1 MSNIFFESIEQSQ
14 IEKFFNNFSFENCV
28 FFELVSNNISI
39 GFYGVKTITE
49 KICEIS
55 LYIYEKYRGKFTKGI
70 TKKCLEFPFILGF
83 NKIIIRTES
92 EKMRIFLC
100 KLTKYGVNYLF
111 KHYDNYLF
119 EVS

>member
-1 MSNIFFESIEQSQ
+1 MTIFFESIEENQ
-14 IEKFFNNFSFENCV
+14 IEKFFNNFTYENCV
-28 FFELVSNNISI
+28 FFEIISSNIAI

-49 KICEIS
+49 KVCEIS
-55 LYIYEKYRGKFTKGI
+55 LYIYEKYRGKFTKDV

-92 EKMRIFLC
+92 EKMRRFLC